1 MDNIKIVQE
10 FLCKDR
16 PCFKNGKCA
25 YVNLPCTEYKLMM
38 HCLVEKD
45 ATFLKFLIAYT
56 GTIEKGEEVFKE
68 YKLYE
73 HI

>member
-16 PCFKNGKCA
+16 PCFKDSKCA
-25 YVNLPCTEYKLMM
+25 YVNLPCKEYKLMM
-38 HCLVEKD
+38 RCLVEKD
-45 ATFLKFLIAYT
+45 AAFLKFLMEQT

-68 YKLYE
+68 FKLSE

>member
-1 MDNIKIVQE
+1 MDNIKIVQKY
-10 FLCKDR
+10 LCKDR
-16 PCFKNGKCA
+16 PCFKNDKCA
-25 YVNLPCTEYKLMM
+25 YVNLPCKEYKLMM

-45 ATFLKFLIAYT
+45 AAFLKFLMEHT

-68 YKLYE
+68 FKLSE

>member
-1 MDNIKIVQE
+1 MDNLKIVQE

-16 PCFKNGKCA
+16 PCFKDGKCA
-25 YVNLPCTEYKLMM
+25 YVNLPCKEYKLMM

-45 ATFLKFLIAYT
+45 AAFLKFLMEYT

-68 YKLYE
+68 FKLCE